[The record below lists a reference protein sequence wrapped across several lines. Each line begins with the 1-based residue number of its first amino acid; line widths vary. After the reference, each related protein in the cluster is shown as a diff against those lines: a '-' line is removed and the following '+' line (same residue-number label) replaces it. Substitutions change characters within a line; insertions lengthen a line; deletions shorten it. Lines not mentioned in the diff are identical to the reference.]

1 MLLVVTILKHKNE
14 QERIEKLYK
23 EHIFLDFFSQQFW
36 KLKKYKKEK
45 YINQNIVSIEKYVF
59 LMGIF

>member
-1 MLLVVTILKHKNE
+1 MVTILKHKNE

-45 YINQNIVSIEKYVF
+45 YINKNIVSIEKYVF